1 MQTAAR
7 SVIAWCA
14 VLAAI
19 LCHPGAAAAQPVL
32 TTEPAA
38 TPAVVAFTLAI
49 QPDPTP
55 EPLPAPTPEPIEIA
69 DYALNEKD
77 VDWLARL
84 AFLSPLTAPENKAA
98 LMWLVLNRVDS
109 ADFPATVRQVISQRG
124 EFGFWDA
131 DKLIRPENLSANRE
145 LAKLVLNQWLSEK
158 DGLNAGRLIP
168 KEALFLRFSGE
179 GNRNIELLP
188 DRWGEPLYWPVK
200 GAYEY

>member
-1 MQTAAR
+1 MKTIEKSLVA
-7 SVIAWCA
+7 VFIIAFLMLIGV
-14 VLAAI
+14 VLASRFAYADESSNI
-19 LCHPGAAAAQPVL
+19 EVQ
-32 TTEPAA
+32 
-38 TPAVVAFTLAI
+38 VVTLELA
-49 QPDPTP
+49 PTP
-55 EPLPAPTPEPIEIA
+55 TPSPAMPAPTPAPIEIKNY
-69 DYALNEKD
+69 DLNDKD

-84 AFLSPLTAPENKAA
+84 AFLSPLTAKENKAA

-109 ADFPATVRQVISQRG
+109 DAFPSTIRQVIAQKS
-124 EFGFWDA
+124 EFGFWSE
-131 DKLIRPENLSANRE
+131 DKFIKPENLAVNRE
-145 LAKLVLNQWLSEK
+145 LARLVMNQWLSEK